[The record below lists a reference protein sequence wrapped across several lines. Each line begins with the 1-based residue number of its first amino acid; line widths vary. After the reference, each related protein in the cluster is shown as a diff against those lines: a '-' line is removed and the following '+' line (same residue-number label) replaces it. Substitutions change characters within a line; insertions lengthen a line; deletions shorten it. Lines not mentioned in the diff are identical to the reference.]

1 MNQTPTLA
9 AAPALDESREITV
22 TVLYFA
28 RLREALGRGTE
39 QVTLPAGPQTVAV
52 LHAHLCSR
60 GGVWSAELGSSRPVR
75 VAVNQ
80 DMARGDTPLAEGDEV
95 AFFPPVTGG

>member
-1 MNQTPTLA
+1 M
-9 AAPALDESREITV
+9 SV

-28 RLREALGRGTE
+28 RLREQLGQASEAIDLPATVASVGALRAHLAGRGGRWQE
-39 QVTLPAGPQTVAV
+39 AFAQA
-52 LHAHLCSR
+52 R
-60 GGVWSAELGSSRPVR
+60 NIR

-80 DMARGDTPLAEGDEV
+80 DMLPQGAADATAIKSGDEV

>member
-1 MNQTPTLA
+1 M
-9 AAPALDESREITV
+9 V

-28 RLREALGRGTE
+28 RLREALGTGRE
-39 QVTLPAGPQTVAV
+39 ELALPESVIDLATFREALV
-52 LHAHLCSR
+52 SR
-60 GGVWSAELGSSRPVR
+60 GGAWAAELAESKKIR

-80 DMARGDTPLAEGDEV
+80 EMAAGDTPVRDGDEI